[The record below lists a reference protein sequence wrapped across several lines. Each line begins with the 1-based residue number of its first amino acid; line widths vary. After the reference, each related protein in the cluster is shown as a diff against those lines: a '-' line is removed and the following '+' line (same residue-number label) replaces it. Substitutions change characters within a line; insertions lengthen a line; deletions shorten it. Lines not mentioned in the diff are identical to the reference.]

1 MRATVRSFGFQAIEF
16 VNVFFNVKTPPN
28 PLQAFPQGRPLS
40 AGFDRKSAARARII
54 EMRGPQSTGG
64 K

>member
-1 MRATVRSFGFQAIEF
+1 MRATVLSFGFQAIEF
-16 VNVFFNVKTPPN
+16 VNVLFNVKTLPN
-28 PLQAFPQGRPLS
+28 PLPGLLAKRPLN

-54 EMRGPQSTGG
+54 EMRGPQSTGV